1 MRGALLV
8 TWILYAEWE
17 GETAWGARE
26 GGLVPSCLSTL
37 GWTADFGEIEIWS
50 LRQRPKDRGQTQSGC
65 VMAGRRRMI
74 EWSRDTITGSW
85 KPSRPDVVGEVHG
98 MKDSLMSEIHT
109 PVEYNRKINSKWRW
123 KSFSRV
129 LSSTKKTN
137 WLLPWFQL
145 YVNGALKKKKP
156 QETPLQGRGKYHTA
170 EVVGHTNTHK
180 HTDEEKETLTQD
192 WTFGA
197 CMHMSLCMW
206 WSVL

>member
-74 EWSRDTITGSW
+74 EWSRDTITGGW

-145 YVNGALKKKKP
+145 YVNGALKKK
-156 QETPLQGRGKYHTA
+156 TPRNSTTG
-170 EVVGHTNTHK
+170 
-180 HTDEEKETLTQD
+180 
-192 WTFGA
+192 
-197 CMHMSLCMW
+197 
-206 WSVL
+206 